1 MSLVGKAVPL
11 SPTLSREGLPEI
23 SGDGLTAVDDSLP
36 DIPTLRLTQENVA
49 AFGRSANTATHDTR
63 PGLGHV
69 PSFRNLTVV
78 KPSADE
84 DAQTDSDSTVCAE
97 PPRPVAFL
105 PLPLQEESRSESE
118 DAISQRPIKAR
129 RPRPVSSIA
138 SKLYSIVGEARV

>member
-11 SPTLSREGLPEI
+11 SPALSREGLPEL
-23 SGDGLTAVDDSLP
+23 SGDGLPAADDSLP
-36 DIPTLRLTQENVA
+36 DIPTLRLTQENVTA
-49 AFGRSANTATHDTR
+49 LGRSVKTANHETR
-63 PGLGHV
+63 PNLGHV
-69 PSFRNLTVV
+69 PSFRSLTVG

-84 DAQTDSDSTVCAE
+84 DAHTDSDSTVCAE

-138 SKLYSIVGEARV
+138 SKSYSILGEVRV